1 MEVRVQTHKVELPGK
16 SRTELAERIQRSF
29 SRLSSRVARLHVTL
43 KDINGPRGGR
53 DKVCVIRAELR
64 DGGEVMVAD
73 RSSRLENALM
83 RSLRRGRGLI
93 DREVHRRQALKR
105 KRQPQ
110 HYPAMAGPAQV

>member
-1 MEVRVQTHKVELPGK
+1 
-16 SRTELAERIQRSF
+16 
-29 SRLSSRVARLHVTL
+29 
-43 KDINGPRGGR
+43 
-53 DKVCVIRAELR
+53 
-64 DGGEVMVAD
+64 
-73 RSSRLENALM
+73 LM